1 MESKQKNKM
10 ETSTFSLNHLK
21 VNGKLITDRK
31 QIADLVASTISNK
44 PSSEH
49 YSPKFQA
56 IKMQKERKKQM
67 SFLHQMTHKNI
78 TYPPHF

>member
-31 QIADLVASTISNK
+31 QISDLVALPFPTNPRQNTTPRNFK
-44 PSSEH
+44 PL
-49 YSPKFQA
+49 KC
-56 IKMQKERKKQM
+56 RKREKQICP
-67 SFLHQMTHKNI
+67 FYI
-78 TYPPHF
+78 R